1 MSTST
6 NTSLFNALGFFLE
19 NMRPYVIAVIEKAA
33 PGQPWEGELFSK
45 LNYDQQRSWNMAQRS
60 LRESGGDT
68 ANLIDYNI
76 LFTFGVSYKDALKQE
91 VGNYNDVNKLINYF
105 KELKEVRNK
114 CQHFQE
120 LEEDEITRAYLN
132 MKGAAKLLEMQDVYD
147 EIQRIQNGVKV
158 EVSPAQAKPQTESQS
173 GSLMPGVVSQPI
185 LGGDEVLPAWFNNAI
200 PHYDIRN
207 AKLDES
213 IFAANLSE
221 VALGTGPAVY
231 TDPNLFFA
239 KTYVTDGLR
248 DISTRVVQAL
258 NGDESENRV
267 ISLQTGFGGGKTH
280 SLISLYHIAKSGRS
294 IASLG
299 RDMQFF
305 ADNVVPQFDDAKVA
319 VFTNNTTDVSQGRVS
334 EDGFTIYTL
343 WGEIAYQLGG
353 KEAYEKIRQND
364 IERTAP
370 SAMLFKPIIENCTPC
385 MILIDELADYC
396 AKASAKRVGQ
406 GTLFNQTNSFIQ
418 TLTEVVSSVPRSV
431 LIVTLPASATEVAA
445 AAIGQE
451 VLSSLETRVV
461 RVGTSVKPVDDEEI
475 FEVVRRRLFEQI
487 IDTSVIDKVAKK
499 YQDMYHNRRGD
510 LPPQCDNLAYANR
523 IRKSYP
529 FHPELIDMFRLRWG
543 NDPRFQRTRGVLRLL
558 ASIVQDLWQRRN
570 SLTGTQA
577 LIHTSDL
584 NLENLST
591 LTGTINNLMGA
602 NWETVMHA
610 DVYGT
615 SSNAYKLDNQETTG
629 AAFTYHITQGVAT
642 TLLLAS
648 VGGDHQHGLSM
659 PELKLCMLRPNAFNH
674 NDINGALNKLED
686 VAHYLY
692 SSNTG
697 GKRYWFQ
704 SKANI
709 NILLN
714 QAKSEVTVDEMNVEI
729 LRRLRSINLMGSPFK
744 VLVDPSED
752 IPEQKTLT
760 LIILHPKYSADIDR
774 ISNSTERFVKHTS
787 TKRGLSDRIY
797 RNTILYLACSEAGRA
812 QLNVKLADLIACNKI
827 LSEYATALERDQK
840 SDIENRKRNFERELE
855 DSLVQAYSVVLKN
868 SAKEGIHRYNIQ
880 EPSRDLATLISVSL
894 PSKLKEE
901 EWLLDTVGRKTLADN
916 NLLPTVEMPIPV
928 NIVYEAFLKFDD
940 KPMISGPEAVER
952 SVRKYCE
959 VGVFNVAVGSNGEWD
974 KIYVGTDSIPFLNAQ
989 SEEYWL
995 VDPSVV
1001 KKQEEAPGRSETP
1014 ETPDTP
1020 VPGLPGGET
1029 PCPPL
1034 PPEETVKSFKSI
1046 TISGNVD
1053 LANWTQLFSSFIM
1066 PLKNNN
1072 LKLEVSFKAKS
1083 TPLAPLDENSPIYR
1097 AVKESASQLG
1107 LDIETEEKN

>member
-6 NTSLFNALGFFLE
+6 NTNLFNALGFFLE

-33 PGQPWEGELFSK
+33 PGQPWEGELFNQLSF
-45 LNYDQQRSWNMAQRS
+45 DQQRTWNMAQRS
-60 LRESGGDT
+60 ITESGGNT

-76 LFTFGVSYKDALKQE
+76 LFTFGIAYKDALKQE
-91 VGNYNDVNKLINYF
+91 VGNYGDVNKLINFF

-132 MKGAAKLLEMQDVYD
+132 MKGAAKLLEMQYVYD
-147 EIQRIQNGVKV
+147 EIQRIQNGDK
-158 EVSPAQAKPQTESQS
+158 EETAPAPAAKPMQNDT
-173 GSLMPGVVSQPI
+173 LMPKAAPDPV
-185 LGGDEVLPAWFNNAI
+185 LGSDEALPSWFNFAL

-207 AKLDES
+207 GQLDES

-221 VALGTGPAVY
+221 VALGTGPDVY
-231 TDPNLFFA
+231 TNPNLFFA

-258 NGDESENRV
+258 NGEESENRV

-299 RDMQFF
+299 KDMKIFS
-305 ADNVVPQFDDAKVA
+305 DNVTPKFDDAKVA
-319 VFTNNTTDVSQGRVS
+319 VFTNNTTDVTQGRES

-353 KEAYEKIRQND
+353 KTAYDKIRQND
-364 IERTAP
+364 IECTAP
-370 SAMLFKPIIENCTPC
+370 SAMLFKPIIESCTPC
-385 MILIDELADYC
+385 LILIDELADYC
-396 AKASAKRVGQ
+396 VKASAKKVGQ
-406 GTLFNQTNSFIQ
+406 GSLFNQTNSFIQ
-418 TLTEVVSSVPRSV
+418 TLTEVVSNIPRCV

-445 AAIGQE
+445 NVIGQE

-475 FEVVRRRLFEQI
+475 FEVVRRRLFERMPDSTI
-487 IDTSVIDKVAKK
+487 IDKVAKK

-510 LPPQCDNLAYANR
+510 LPPQSDNLAYANR
-523 IRKSYP
+523 IRKAYP

-543 NDPRFQRTRGVLRLL
+543 NDPSFQRTRGVLRLL

-591 LTGTINNLMGA
+591 LTGTINNLMGS

-615 SSNAYKLDNQETTG
+615 SSNAYKIDNMETSG
-629 AAFTYHITQGVAT
+629 NAFMYHITQGVAT

-648 VGGDHQHGLSM
+648 VGGDHQRGLSM
-659 PELKLCMLRPNAFNH
+659 PELKLCMLRPGAFNH
-674 NDINGALNKLED
+674 NDINGSLNKLED

-692 SSNTG
+692 SSHTG

-714 QAKSEVTVDEMNVEI
+714 QAKAEVSDDEKNVEI
-729 LRRLRSINLMGSPFK
+729 LKRLKAINLMGSPFK
-744 VLVDPSED
+744 VLVDPSGD
-752 IPEQKTLT
+752 IPEQKSLT
-760 LIILHPKYSADIDR
+760 LILMHPKYSAAIDR
-774 ISNSTERFVKHTS
+774 IDGAMERFINQTS
-787 TKRGLSDRIY
+787 TKRGLSERVF

-812 QLNVKLADLIACNKI
+812 GLNVKLADYIACTKI
-827 LSEYATALERDQK
+827 LNEYATALEKDQK
-840 SDIENRKRNFERELE
+840 ADIEARKRTYDHELE
-855 DSLVQAYSVVLKN
+855 DSLVQAYSVVLKH

-880 EPSRDLATLISVSL
+880 EPSRDLSTLISINL

-916 NLLPTVEMPIPV
+916 NLLPTVETPIPV
-928 NIVYEAFLKFDD
+928 KIVYEAFLKYDD
-940 KPMISGPEAVER
+940 KPMISGPKAIER

-959 VGVFNVAVGSNGEWD
+959 QGLFNVAAGVSGEWN
-974 KIYVGTDSIPFLNAQ
+974 KIYVGTDSIPFLDAQ
-989 SEEYWL
+989 SEEFWL
-995 VDPSVV
+995 VDPSVLPKPV
-1001 KKQEEAPGRSETP
+1001 SIPSQ
-1014 ETPDTP
+1014 PDTP
-1020 VPGLPGGET
+1020 DSPEVPVSTIPGGSDT
-1029 PCPPL
+1029 PGTPI
-1034 PPEETVKSFKSI
+1034 PPEEVVKAFKSL
-1046 TISGNVD
+1046 TISGTVD
-1053 LANWTQLFSSFIM
+1053 MASWTQLFSSFIM

-1072 LKLEVSFKAKS
+1072 LKLSISFKAKS
-1083 TPLAPLDENSPIYR
+1083 TDLAPLNENSPVYR

-1107 LDIETEEKN
+1107 LDIETEE

>member
-1 MSTST
+1 MSTTHT
-6 NTSLFNALGFFLE
+6 NLFNALGFFLE
-19 NMRPYVIAVIEKAA
+19 KMRPYVIAIVEKAA
-33 PGQPWEGELFSK
+33 HGEPWEGEMYTRLTP
-45 LNYDQQRSWNMAQRS
+45 DQQRSWSMTQRS
-60 LRESGGDT
+60 LSESGGNT
-68 ANLIDYNI
+68 ANLIDYNV
-76 LFTFGVSYKDALKQE
+76 LFAFGVSFKDELKQE
-91 VGNYNDVNKLINYF
+91 VGNYGDVNKLINYF

-120 LEEDEITRAYLN
+120 LDDDEITRAYLN
-132 MKGAAKLLEMQDVYD
+132 MKGAAKLLDMQDAYD
-147 EIQRIQNGVKV
+147 EIQRIQNDDKGDIAPVQTA
-158 EVSPAQAKPQTESQS
+158 PIAQSEAEN
-173 GSLMPGVVSQPI
+173 QPVRI
-185 LGGDEVLPAWFNNAI
+185 NINSDDNLPSWFNNAI

-207 AKLDES
+207 AQLDES

-221 VALGTGPAVY
+221 VALGTGPDVY
-231 TDPNLFFA
+231 TNPNLFFA

-258 NGDESENRV
+258 NGEESENRV

-280 SLISLYHIAKSGRS
+280 SLISLYHIAKTGKE

-299 RDMQFF
+299 REIKLFS
-305 ADNVVPQFDDAKVA
+305 DNVTPTFEKAKVA
-319 VFTNNTTDVSQGRVS
+319 VFTNNTTDVSQGRET
-334 EDGFTIYTL
+334 EDGFTIFTL

-353 KEAYEKIRQND
+353 RAAYDKIRQND

-370 SAMLFKPIIENCTPC
+370 SAMLFKPIIEGCTPC
-385 MILIDELADYC
+385 LILIDELADYC

-406 GTLFNQTNSFIQ
+406 GSLFNQTNSFIQ
-418 TLTEVVSSVPRSV
+418 TLTEVVSSIPKCV

-475 FEVVRRRLFEQI
+475 FEVVRRRLFEEI
-487 IDTSVIDKVAKK
+487 KDTAVINRVAKK
-499 YQDMYHNRRGD
+499 YQDMYHNRRSD
-510 LPPQCDNLAYANR
+510 LPAQCDNASYAER
-523 IRKSYP
+523 IKKSYP
-529 FHPELIDMFRLRWG
+529 FQPELIDMFRLRWG

-558 ASIVQDLWQRRN
+558 ASIVQDLWRRRT

-591 LTGTINNLMGA
+591 LTGTINTLMGS

-615 SSNAYKLDNQETTG
+615 SSNAYKLDNQETSG
-629 AAFTYHITQGVAT
+629 NAFTYHITQGVAT

-648 VGGDHQHGLSM
+648 VGGDHQHGLSI

-674 NDINGALNKLED
+674 NDINGALSKLED

-692 SSNTG
+692 YSQTG

-714 QAKSEVTVDEMNVEI
+714 QAKSEVSVDEMNDEI
-729 LRRLRSINLMGSPFK
+729 LKRLRTLSPVGSPFK
-744 VLVDPSED
+744 ILVDPSED
-752 IPEQKTLT
+752 NIPEQDRQLAMV
-760 LIILHPKYSADIDR
+760 ILHPKYTVSIDKLER
-774 ISNSTERFVKHTS
+774 STERVIQHIS
-787 TKRGLSDRIY
+787 TKRGLIDRVY
-797 RNTILYLACSEAGRA
+797 RNTILFLACSEAGRA

-840 SDIENRKRNFERELE
+840 SDIESRKRTYEQEIQ
-855 DSLVQAYSVVLKN
+855 DALVQAYSVVLKH
-868 SAKEGIHRYNIQ
+868 SAMGGINRYNIQ
-880 EPSRDLATLISVSL
+880 EASRDLNTLLSVNL
-894 PSKLKEE
+894 PAKLKEE
-901 EWLLDTVGRKTLADN
+901 EWLLDMVGRKTLADN
-916 NLLPTVEMPIPV
+916 NLLPTVETPLQTKY
-928 NIVYEAFLKFDD
+928 VYEAFLKFDD
-940 KPMISGPEAVER
+940 KPMITGPDAINKTVL
-952 SVRKYCE
+952 KYCE
-959 VGVFNVAVGSNGEWD
+959 AGVFNVAIGTQGNWT
-974 KIYVGTDSIPFLNAQ
+974 KIYTETSAIPFFDAT
-989 SEEYWL
+989 SDEYWL
-995 VDPSVV
+995 VDKSVIMTPAGAPSQPAQPTTPGPQPYPAQPDPAHVV
-1001 KKQEEAPGRSETP
+1001 AEPQGAAKT
-1014 ETPDTP
+1014 
-1020 VPGLPGGET
+1020 
-1029 PCPPL
+1029 
-1034 PPEETVKSFKSI
+1034 FKSI

-1053 LANWTQLFSSFIM
+1053 MANWTQLFSSFIM

-1072 LKLEVSFKAKS
+1072 LKIDVSFKAKN
-1083 TPLAPLDENSPIYR
+1083 TELGKLDENSPIYK

-1107 LDIETEEKN
+1107 LDIETEE